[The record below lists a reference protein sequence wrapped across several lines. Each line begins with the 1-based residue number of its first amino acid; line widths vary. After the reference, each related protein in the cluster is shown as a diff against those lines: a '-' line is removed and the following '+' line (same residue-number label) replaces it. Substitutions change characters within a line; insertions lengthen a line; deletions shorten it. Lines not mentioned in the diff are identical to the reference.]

1 MTITLNALQKQRR
14 DTASNW
20 TSNNTVLLAGEL
32 GYETDTKKFKIGD
45 GSTAWQSLDY
55 IPIPDTNRLLTGNL
69 TVGGNF
75 TVNGTTTTIDT
86 TTLTVED
93 KNIEIGKVS
102 TPTDTTA
109 DGGGITLKGATDK
122 TINWVDSTDS
132 WTLSEHLD
140 LASGKVFKINN
151 TEILSA
157 TGLGSTVVSSSLTS
171 VGTITTGTWNA
182 TAISGSK
189 VDPNFGS
196 QDITAS
202 DLILTGTGT
211 NTDNS
216 LDLSYNATSGVASI
230 NADSSGGNTELQL
243 GTSNNGSLGTKLT
256 IKNTG
261 EIGIGTTSPGADL
274 TVRDTATHT
283 AYASV
288 APSNTDCMLQLY
300 NNPSSE
306 TTNNHASIQFG
317 VNGGSHNRVSTI
329 SAIAESAGNR
339 KLALGFCTDSGS
351 NRNERMRLTGDG
363 KLALGI
369 TSPDHHFSVQ
379 AANSAIPRIGI
390 TNPDHDENFN
400 ISTYHDSNG
409 IYALIGCN
417 LKYDANGNNAVD
429 TTAHKS
435 SGLHIDARGGGM
447 QFLAGDAG
455 ETPQEV
461 MRIHS
466 NKKLLIGTSSDNSSS
481 DTNAKLQV
489 FTPTAG
495 KILIGRTDNVVG
507 INDILGIIDF
517 HDTAGTSSNIC
528 ARIAAVAAGDHDTND
543 KPTNLIFKTCN
554 DASGTAVEHMRLE
567 FDGDLRLSSSD
578 SNVNYG
584 FIDGWTGTTGDM
596 VIGSDQGAT
605 GSGAIKSN
613 LILRTRQGERMRIDH
628 LGRVLIGI
636 DSPRTY
642 EQPEP
647 FGGNDTVPAL
657 QLEGAGDSH
666 GIHRVFAHT
675 YNNNDVYAPTHIFGK
690 TRGASTGSVNI
701 VNNGDPLGIISFQG
715 ADGVDLEEAAQIRAE
730 VDGTPGSN
738 DMPGRLLFSTTA
750 DGGHSPITRM
760 TIDSSGSVGIGTSSA
775 THALDVRGSNN
786 TTFDHVGTLH
796 LIGEDA
802 YNSGNAGAGITFTGK
817 YNANGNATTLAQIS
831 GIKETTGND
840 EFDGALTFGTRS
852 DASGQGVNI
861 ERMRLNSS
869 GNLGIGTTSPATN
882 LHIGAS
888 GGDDVNSIRIDGTN
902 NTSGGQVHR
911 FVIENQGDSALVNFK
926 TSAANADETTK
937 LTIKSISGNVGINQ
951 TNPNLA
957 RLHVVGDNTDGD
969 IVAKFK
975 SGAGA
980 ADTKTFIALVS
991 GYSDTSNDLEGH
1003 AYIGCQR
1010 AGSGNTS
1017 RLLFQTYGGGSSLST
1032 RMTISEGG
1040 NIGAPSGTNIYNA
1053 SDERLKKNVVDI
1065 EKGLSAIN
1073 ALRPVSFN
1081 WIDGFCDEEKETLY
1095 GFIAQEVQAVDTNLI
1110 QNFSEE
1116 LTVKDNTI
1124 NDVLRVNEKFIIP
1137 MLVKAV
1143 QELSAKVASLEA
1155 A

>member
-1 MTITLNALQKQRR
+1 
-14 DTASNW
+14 
-20 TSNNTVLLAGEL
+20 
-32 GYETDTKKFKIGD
+32 
-45 GSTAWQSLDY
+45 
-55 IPIPDTNRLLTGNL
+55 
-69 TVGGNF
+69 
-75 TVNGTTTTIDT
+75 
-86 TTLTVED
+86 
-93 KNIEIGKVS
+93 
-102 TPTDTTA
+102 
-109 DGGGITLKGATDK
+109 
-122 TINWVDSTDS
+122 
-132 WTLSEHLD
+132 
-140 LASGKVFKINN
+140 
-151 TEILSA
+151 
-157 TGLGSTVVSSSLTS
+157 
-171 VGTITTGTWNA
+171 
-182 TAISGSK
+182 
-189 VDPNFGS
+189 
-196 QDITAS
+196 
-202 DLILTGTGT
+202 
-211 NTDNS
+211 
-216 LDLSYNATSGVASI
+216 
-230 NADSSGGNTELQL
+230 
-243 GTSNNGSLGTKLT
+243 
-256 IKNTG
+256 
-261 EIGIGTTSPGADL
+261 
-274 TVRDTATHT
+274 
-283 AYASV
+283 
-288 APSNTDCMLQLY
+288 
-300 NNPSSE
+300 
-306 TTNNHASIQFG
+306 
-317 VNGGSHNRVSTI
+317 
-329 SAIAESAGNR
+329 
-339 KLALGFCTDSGS
+339 
-351 NRNERMRLTGDG
+351 
-363 KLALGI
+363 
-369 TSPDHHFSVQ
+369 
-379 AANSAIPRIGI
+379 
-390 TNPDHDENFN
+390 
-400 ISTYHDSNG
+400 
-409 IYALIGCN
+409 
-417 LKYDANGNNAVD
+417 
-429 TTAHKS
+429 
-435 SGLHIDARGGGM
+435 
-447 QFLAGDAG
+447 
-455 ETPQEV
+455 
-461 MRIHS
+461 
-466 NKKLLIGTSSDNSSS
+466 
-481 DTNAKLQV
+481 
-489 FTPTAG
+489 
-495 KILIGRTDNVVG
+495 
-507 INDILGIIDF
+507 
-517 HDTAGTSSNIC
+517 
-528 ARIAAVAAGDHDTND
+528 
-543 KPTNLIFKTCN
+543 
-554 DASGTAVEHMRLE
+554 
-567 FDGDLRLSSSD
+567 
-578 SNVNYG
+578 
-584 FIDGWTGTTGDM
+584 
-596 VIGSDQGAT
+596 
-605 GSGAIKSN
+605 KSN

-1053 SDERLKKNVVDI
+1053 SDERLKKNVVD
-1065 EKGLSAIN
+1065 
-1073 ALRPVSFN
+1073 
-1081 WIDGFCDEEKETLY
+1081 
-1095 GFIAQEVQAVDTNLI
+1095 
-1110 QNFSEE
+1110 
-1116 LTVKDNTI
+1116 
-1124 NDVLRVNEKFIIP
+1124 
-1137 MLVKAV
+1137 
-1143 QELSAKVASLEA
+1143 
-1155 A
+1155 